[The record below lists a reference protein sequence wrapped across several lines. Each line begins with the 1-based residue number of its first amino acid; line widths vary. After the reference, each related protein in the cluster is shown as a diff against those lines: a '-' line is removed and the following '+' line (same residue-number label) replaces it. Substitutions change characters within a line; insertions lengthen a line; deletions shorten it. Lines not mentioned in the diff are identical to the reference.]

1 MNLSSA
7 EEIQLKSNYFMI
19 QINETTAEL
28 IQLLRIENNTPL
40 NVLQTL
46 DNSDTRYLRD
56 LKVNVGNVLVT
67 QYLTEKETAL
77 LALAIAANQK
87 NNILINGF
95 QKLATEKGA
104 TIEERNEAICCAS
117 LLAGNNVFYRFRH
130 FQQKE
135 SYNVMQAKI
144 KMNIMMKP
152 VLGKE
157 FFELISLAVSAVNGC
172 ELCVNAHEHSVIELG
187 ASEERV
193 WNAIRLA
200 AVITSLDKII
210 S

>member
-1 MNLSSA
+1 MVQA
-7 EEIQLKSNYFMI
+7 
-19 QINETTAEL
+19 NETTAEL
-28 IQLLRIENNTPL
+28 LQLLRIENDVPL

-46 DNSDTRYLRD
+46 DNSDARYIRD

-67 QYLTEKETAL
+67 SHVTEKEAAL
-77 LALAIAANQK
+77 LALAITANQK
-87 NNILINGF
+87 NNVLIAGF
-95 QKLATEKGA
+95 QKLATEKEA
-104 TIEERNEAICCAS
+104 TIEEQNEAISCAS

-135 SYNVMQAKI
+135 SYNTMQAKI

-172 ELCVNAHEHSVIELG
+172 EMCVNAHEHSVIELG
-187 ASEERV
+187 ATEERV
-193 WNAIRLA
+193 WDAIRLA
-200 AVITSLDKII
+200 AVITSLDKVI

>member
-1 MNLSSA
+1 MVQISETSA
-7 EEIQLKSNYFMI
+7 ELV
-19 QINETTAEL
+19 
-28 IQLLRIENNTPL
+28 QLLKIENSSSE
-40 NVLQTL
+40 VLHIL
-46 DNSDTRYLRD
+46 DQADSRYIRD
-56 LKVNVGNVLVT
+56 LKVNVSNA
-67 QYLTEKETAL
+67 LTSAHISEKETAL
-77 LALAIAANQK
+77 LALSIVANQK
-87 NNILINGF
+87 NTTLIAGF
-95 QKLATEKGA
+95 QKLAEEKGA
-104 TIEERNEAICCAS
+104 SIEEQTEAISCAS

-135 SYNVMQAKI
+135 SYNTMQAKI

-172 ELCVNAHEHSVIELG
+172 EMCVNAHEHSVREMG

-193 WNAIRLA
+193 WDAIRLA